1 MIHIIARNEGV
12 EGDVQIM
19 RMHYETAGFDLTEDY
34 YQELPAVHYE
44 SLSRKR
50 AGFMASTRYC
60 MTSVTNGIAFQSYE
74 ARRD

>member
-1 MIHIIARNEGV
+1 MKGV
-12 EGDVQIM
+12 ERDVQIM
-19 RMHYETAGFDLTEDY
+19 RMHYETAGFDLNREREDY

-50 AGFMASTRYC
+50 AGFMVSTRYC

-74 ARRD
+74 AR